1 MLIKTSSSALF
12 EISSKPFQGVIDP
25 KKNAKDYSAAL
36 FTSKAHV
43 QPKAEDGQLVVSG
56 SGEYEKQDMFTF
68 AFPAF
73 ADRDD
78 LAFLFEQDSR
88 SVLVLPSV
96 AMNLSA
102 SVTDQAG
109 GIDVLVLPVDKK
121 TDPKELKAIVEKID
135 PRVVL
140 LSGGDAELSKKAGL
154 PTEAEPV
161 SEFDTDKGSYQE
173 EKTNV
178 VLMG

>member
-1 MLIKTSSSALF
+1 MLIKTSSTAAF
-12 EISSKPFQGVIDP
+12 EISSKPFFGVIDP
-25 KKNAKDYSAAL
+25 KKNSKEYSAAL
-36 FTSKAHV
+36 FSSKSSL
-43 QPKAEDGQLVVSG
+43 QEKADDDQLVVG
-56 SGEYEKQDMFTF
+56 GAGEYEKQEVFTF

-78 LAFLFEQDSR
+78 LAFLFEQDNR
-88 SVLVLPSV
+88 SVLVLPTV

-109 GIDVLVLPVDKK
+109 GIDVLVIPVDKK
-121 TDPKELKAIVEKID
+121 TDPKDLKAIVEKID

-140 LSGGDAELSKKAGL
+140 LKDGDAELSKKAGL